1 MLFPISLFR
10 LLSHSHLNKTTTYE
24 VPICSQYD
32 SKPPE
37 PRLVVLN
44 RCPKNG
50 FGFVAGSEK
59 PVIVRYVT
67 PDGPSVD
74 RVSEK
79 E

>member
-1 MLFPISLFR
+1 M
-10 LLSHSHLNKTTTYE
+10 
-24 VPICSQYD
+24 PICTQYD
-32 SKPPE
+32 TKPPE

-67 PDGPSVD
+67 PEGPSVD
-74 RVSEK
+74 RVSIRTQ
-79 E
+79 